1 MSFAIV
7 GSFLTK
13 LMGPIVCK
21 VLHAGISVA
30 IGVVQP
36 SHTHVLQFRKEK
48 GSSKHHKYP
57 TVPRGSK
64 FRF

>member
-36 SHTHVLQFRKEK
+36 SHTHVQFRTEK
-48 GSSKHHKYP
+48 GFTKHFKYP
-57 TVPRGSK
+57 VVPRGSK
-64 FRF
+64 F